1 MKKYNCPFCSERFYR
16 HDLAKHIDKKHD
28 DELPLDYTAYRM
40 AYDVINNKHG
50 HGNCVVCGKPT
61 KWNEKHQK
69 YNRLCG
75 DPKCAKKIKETYQK
89 RMMRVY
95 NKTHLLNDPEQQEK
109 MLAHRRI
116 SGKYKW
122 SDGKMFTYT
131 GSYEKKFMEFLDKI
145 MDFKSSEVVAPGPV
159 LEYEF
164 KGKKLHWI
172 TDFLIVPYNL
182 IVEIKDGGN
191 NPNNRQMPTYRSKQI
206 AKEKM
211 ITNMGEYSYIRLT
224 DNDFGQ
230 FLAII
235 AELKKDIVEDQV
247 KPLYRIHEDA
257 GLEESVGKIYTKK
270 YKNFEELCSSLETP
284 YDVNN
289 WYNAN
294 KIRWTT
300 EKERAEIAKKAN
312 YDSDGPFIRWPDQV
326 IKTKIAI
333 CMDNAIF
340 MHYFCNSK
348 NIENKILILIGS
360 AATTGILKRNF
371 IYGHA
376 VSVFEIKNKGIFI
389 FDYTDK
395 TLSGI
400 KGPYNSFDEAKKKY
414 LEDFKVNYINSLKE
428 KTKESNIE
436 YLDTG
441 CFFLSNEDYKA
452 LDAVYNKPYISQKDA
467 LKKATVNNIVK
478 INSRLK
484 KQFLDKRNPIIIG
497 IDNFITTGM
506 SVLNKVHNFLAGE
519 NAIESNDDDLDYM
532 DTLMEA
538 VASKIYAIYK
548 LAKKDFDENL
558 SPYIKNKEYRV
569 KDLEGS
575 IISDTEKG
583 GREII
588 GIYLISPRLV
598 NKDMIGRFKE
608 DMFNLLKDSS
618 SPTGNKSY
626 GKGVKLVDKEDPTQG
641 CYLYAIPK
649 GE

>member
-75 DPKCAKKIKETYQK
+75 NPKCAKKIKETYQK

-191 NPNNRQMPTYRSKQI
+191 NPNNRQMPIYRSKQI

-247 KPLYRIHEDA
+247 KPLYRIHEDV
-257 GLEESVGKIYTKK
+257 GLEESNNWFNKNLNTYINEKDIYCNMDKWESKKYNILFISGMSGSGKTTLGVQLSKK
-270 YKNFEELCSSLETP
+270 YKCELIELDNIFCIIKDDDAS
-284 YDVNN
+284 
-289 WYNAN
+289 
-294 KIRWTT
+294 I
-300 EKERAEIAKKAN
+300 KKV
-312 YDSDGPFIRWPDQV
+312 P
-326 IKTKIAI
+326 
-333 CMDNAIF
+333 
-340 MHYFCNSK
+340 
-348 NIENKILILIGS
+348 
-360 AATTGILKRNF
+360 
-371 IYGHA
+371 
-376 VSVFEIKNKGIFI
+376 
-389 FDYTDK
+389 
-395 TLSGI
+395 
-400 KGPYNSFDEAKKKY
+400 
-414 LEDFKVNYINSLKE
+414 NSLKE
-428 KTKESNIE
+428 
-436 YLDTG
+436 
-441 CFFLSNEDYKA
+441 FLSKNRNINLKKSINEWIDSRGEDKEKRNKMESEIISYIKYLA
-452 LDAVYNKPYISQKDA
+452 GKKERYVVEGIENSWIITKGEFEQYPIIFKGTSKFVSMFRGMIRDGIDINHLIRYILWHLKIYNKMEAEQ
-467 LKKATVNNIVK
+467 NNLRNRVIT
-478 INSRLK
+478 
-484 KQFLDKRNPIIIG
+484 DKN
-497 IDNFITTGM
+497 NYQ
-506 SVLNKVHNFLAGE
+506 
-519 NAIESNDDDLDYM
+519 ESADDDLDYM

-558 SPYIKNKEYRV
+558 TPYIKNKEYRV

-575 IISDTEKG
+575 IISDTEKN
-583 GREII
+583 RQII
-588 GIYLISPRLV
+588 GVYLILPGLV

>member
-75 DPKCAKKIKETYQK
+75 DPNCAKKIKETYQK

-247 KPLYRIHEDA
+247 KPLYRIHEDT
-257 GLEESVGKIYTKK
+257 GLEESTEEDTDE
-270 YKNFEELCSSLETP
+270 FEVMMEAM
-284 YDVNN
+284 Y
-289 WYNAN
+289 
-294 KIRWTT
+294 
-300 EKERAEIAKKAN
+300 
-312 YDSDGPFIRWPDQV
+312 
-326 IKTKIAI
+326 
-333 CMDNAIF
+333 
-340 MHYFCNSK
+340 SK
-348 NIENKILILIGS
+348 NQE
-360 AATTGILKRNF
+360 
-371 IYGHA
+371 
-376 VSVFEIKNKGIFI
+376 
-389 FDYTDK
+389 
-395 TLSGI
+395 
-400 KGPYNSFDEAKKKY
+400 
-414 LEDFKVNYINSLKE
+414 
-428 KTKESNIE
+428 
-436 YLDTG
+436 
-441 CFFLSNEDYKA
+441 
-452 LDAVYNKPYISQKDA
+452 
-467 LKKATVNNIVK
+467 
-478 INSRLK
+478 
-484 KQFLDKRNPIIIG
+484 
-497 IDNFITTGM
+497 
-506 SVLNKVHNFLAGE
+506 
-519 NAIESNDDDLDYM
+519 
-532 DTLMEA
+532 
-538 VASKIYAIYK
+538 IYK
-548 LAKKDFDENL
+548 LAKKEFDENL
-558 SPYIKNKEYRV
+558 PQYIKNKEYRV

-575 IISDTEKG
+575 IISDAEKG
-583 GREII
+583 GRELI
-588 GIYLISPRLV
+588 GIYLISPGLV
-598 NKDMIGRFKE
+598 NKDMVGRFKE

-618 SPTGNKSY
+618 SPTGNKGY
-626 GKGVKLVDKEDPTQG
+626 GKGVKLVDKEDPTRG